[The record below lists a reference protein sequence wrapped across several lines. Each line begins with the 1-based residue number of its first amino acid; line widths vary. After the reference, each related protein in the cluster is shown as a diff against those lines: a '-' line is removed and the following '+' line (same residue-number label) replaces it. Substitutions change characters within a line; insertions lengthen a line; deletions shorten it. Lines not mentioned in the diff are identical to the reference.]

1 LVAHSCEGLTLKKRA
16 LATDSRREAPVR
28 ALDPIN
34 LPRRQDRESGQAMVE
49 FALILLPLLTI
60 VAGIIYFGIGLNY
73 WLDMNRIA
81 NQGARWAVVN
91 NWPSECLRTDATC
104 TQQPAC
110 AGVART
116 RVKLQNTLK
125 CMATTTGLQQGVRV
139 DICYPAGTN
148 NAGDP
153 VRVRLQQPYKFFFL
167 DSIGITLTAKA
178 TMRLEQPASM
188 SKVTPDGAC
197 T

>member
-1 LVAHSCEGLTLKKRA
+1 VRTRNLNGVRH
-16 LATDSRREAPVR
+16 RR
-28 ALDPIN
+28 
-34 LPRRQDRESGQAMVE
+34 DRESGQATVE
-49 FALILLPLLTI
+49 FALILFPLLTL

-91 NWPSECLRTDATC
+91 NWAPECLRTDTTC
-104 TQQPAC
+104 TTTPAC
-110 AGVART
+110 TASPRT
-116 RVKLQNTLK
+116 KVKLQDTLK
-125 CMATTTGLQQGVRV
+125 CMAISKGLQDGVVV
-139 DICYPAGTN
+139 DICYPNTTN

-153 VRVRLQQPYKFFFL
+153 VRVRLRQPYNFFFM

-188 SKVTPDGAC
+188 SKISADGAC

>member
-1 LVAHSCEGLTLKKRA
+1 MRIEDHM
-16 LATDSRREAPVR
+16 RR
-28 ALDPIN
+28 
-34 LPRRQDRESGQAMVE
+34 RRHRQGGENGQAMVE
-49 FALILLPLLTI
+49 FALILFPLLILVT
-60 VAGIIYFGIGLNY
+60 GIIQFGIGLNY

-91 NWPSECLRTDATC
+91 NWAPECLRTDTTC
-104 TQQPAC
+104 TTTPAC
-110 AGVART
+110 TASPRT
-116 RVKLQNTLK
+116 KVKLQDTLK
-125 CMATTTGLQQGVRV
+125 CMAISKGLQDGVVV
-139 DICYPAGTN
+139 DICYPNTTN

-153 VRVRLQQPYKFFFL
+153 VRVRLRQPYNFFFM

-188 SKVTPDGAC
+188 SKISADGAC

>member
-1 LVAHSCEGLTLKKRA
+1 
-16 LATDSRREAPVR
+16 
-28 ALDPIN
+28 
-34 LPRRQDRESGQAMVE
+34 MVE
-49 FALILLPLLTI
+49 FALILFPLLTL

-91 NWPSECLRTDATC
+91 NWSPECLRTDTTC
-104 TQQPAC
+104 TQQPAAC
-110 AGVART
+110 TGVPRT

-125 CMATTTGLQQGVRV
+125 CMAITKGLQDGVTV
-139 DICYPAGTN
+139 SICYPAGGTSN
-148 NAGDP
+148 DAGDP
-153 VRVRLQQPYKFFFL
+153 VRVTLRQPYKFFFM

-188 SKVTPDGAC
+188 SKIIADNGGVC

>member
-1 LVAHSCEGLTLKKRA
+1 VRTRDLKG
-16 LATDSRREAPVR
+16 VR
-28 ALDPIN
+28 CG
-34 LPRRQDRESGQAMVE
+34 RDRESGQATVE
-49 FALILLPLLTI
+49 FALILFPLLTL

-91 NWPSECLRTDATC
+91 NWPPECQRSDTTC
-104 TQQPAC
+104 TTVPSCTSASR
-110 AGVART
+110 AK
-116 RVKLQNTLK
+116 VKLQDTLK
-125 CMATTTGLQQGVRV
+125 CMAMAKGLQDGVTV

-153 VRVRLQQPYKFFFL
+153 VRVRLRQPYTFFFL
-167 DSIGITLTAKA
+167 DSVGITLTAKA
-178 TMRLEQPASM
+178 TMRLEQPPSM
-188 SKVTPDGAC
+188 SKVSADNGGVC

>member
-1 LVAHSCEGLTLKKRA
+1 MRTRN
-16 LATDSRREAPVR
+16 
-28 ALDPIN
+28 PIGVKGGRN
-34 LPRRQDRESGQAMVE
+34 RESGQATVE
-49 FALILLPLLTI
+49 FALILAPLLI
-60 VAGIIYFGIGLNY
+60 LVSGIIYFGIGLNY

-91 NWPSECLRTDATC
+91 NWSPECLRTDATC

-110 AGVART
+110 TGVART
-116 RVKLQNTLK
+116 RVQLQNTLK
-125 CMATTTGLQQGVRV
+125 CMATTKGLQDGVSV

-153 VRVRLQQPYKFFFL
+153 VRVRLTQPYKFFFM
-167 DSIGITLTAKA
+167 SAFHITLTAKA
-178 TMRLEQPASM
+178 TMRLEQPATA
-188 SKVTPDGAC
+188 SKVVADNGGVC

>member
-1 LVAHSCEGLTLKKRA
+1 VRTRNLNGVRR
-16 LATDSRREAPVR
+16 SR
-28 ALDPIN
+28 
-34 LPRRQDRESGQAMVE
+34 DRESGQAMVE
-49 FALILLPLLTI
+49 FALILFPLLTL

-91 NWPSECLRTDATC
+91 NWPPECQRTDTTC
-104 TQQPAC
+104 TQQPAAC
-110 AGVART
+110 NGVART
-116 RVKLQNTLK
+116 KVKLQDTLK
-125 CMATTTGLQQGVRV
+125 CMAITKGLQDGVTV

-153 VRVRLQQPYKFFFL
+153 VRVRLRQPYTFFFL

-178 TMRLEQPASM
+178 TMRLEQPPSM
-188 SKVTPDGAC
+188 SKITPDNAGVC

>member
-1 LVAHSCEGLTLKKRA
+1 
-16 LATDSRREAPVR
+16 VR
-28 ALDPIN
+28 ARTPNDFGITA
-34 LPRRQDRESGQAMVE
+34 RRDRESGQAMVE
-49 FALILLPLLTI
+49 FALILFPLLML

-91 NWPSECLRTDATC
+91 NWPPECLRTDATC
-104 TQQPAC
+104 TTQPAC
-110 AGVART
+110 TSGTRT
-116 RVKLQNTLK
+116 KVKLQNVLK
-125 CMATTTGLQQGVRV
+125 CMAITEGLQQGVSV

-153 VRVRLQQPYKFFFL
+153 VRVRLRQPFSFFFM
-167 DSIGITLTAKA
+167 DSVGITLTAKA

-188 SKVTPDGAC
+188 SKITADGAC